1 MRLWFLLYTISVR
14 KNAFIQLCPEYCL
27 LAERDRGEVI
37 YRLLKMNWK
46 GKQITPPP
54 MKQDCI
60 WEDAWRTSIFPF
72 SKIQQRSTVV
82 SSTPG
87 QQRMGGIHGPTSS
100 LLLSTSS
107 LLVGSPCCCPHFSG
121 ISPISQSYPQLF
133 PFLPLAGIVGSML
146 ALSWCPSPAKLSSAY
161 VAEEPWAVTDQV
173 YPCTWGCCGSC
184 HI

>member
-1 MRLWFLLYTISVR
+1 
-14 KNAFIQLCPEYCL
+14 
-27 LAERDRGEVI
+27 
-37 YRLLKMNWK
+37 MNWK

-133 PFLPLAGIVGSML
+133 PFLPLG
-146 ALSWCPSPAKLSSAY
+146 ALPSTTRYVYQQQHRAAASPAPPFDESHPQDESS
-161 VAEEPWAVTDQV
+161 
-173 YPCTWGCCGSC
+173 GCPFCA
-184 HI
+184 